1 MVLHPDGG
9 HDVRRRPA
17 QRRAQAR
24 SLGLAELRRGHHRR
38 DSLPQARPRS
48 WPQGHARGTLELLHE
63 ESADADPRRHR
74 VQPSRGVHPRRGQ
87 RDTRGHRDASE
98 ANAPKARF
106 GAGPAEGS
114 GPGEVSRSADQTR
127 KGGAAFEAP
136 HRRLDPGS
144 RIAGKA
150 AVFGYRATAWLLGRV
165 APRLAWR
172 VGGRLA
178 QAGYVFGPKKRRW
191 VNANFGHILGV
202 PPDDPEV
209 RRLALRAYGNYARYL
224 VELMRLP
231 GLPHEAASQLLDPQG
246 VETFEEIRRESKGI
260 ILVAAHVG
268 NNEAAAVGLASKGWP
283 VSAVADDSAFPEL
296 FDLLRRQREAWGVRL
311 IPWRNLRDVYGV
323 LKRHEMLALLVDW
336 GYKPDGIPVRLF
348 GSW

>member
-1 MVLHPDGG
+1 M
-9 HDVRRRPA
+9 
-17 QRRAQAR
+17 
-24 SLGLAELRRGHHRR
+24 
-38 DSLPQARPRS
+38 
-48 WPQGHARGTLELLHE
+48 
-63 ESADADPRRHR
+63 
-74 VQPSRGVHPRRGQ
+74 
-87 RDTRGHRDASE
+87 
-98 ANAPKARF
+98 
-106 GAGPAEGS
+106 
-114 GPGEVSRSADQTR
+114 SRSADQTR

-165 APRLAWR
+165 PPRLAWR

-348 GSW
+348 GSWTTLPAGPAALAAKTDATILPVVIRRQADWQFLVTHDRPIRVASSEPAELARATQAIADALERNLGAAPEQWYNFKPMWPETAEERDRLAEQATATLTGTSQAGAT